1 MTDETRRPD
10 DEPAGTSTS
19 QPEVVRIGGAE
30 AASTTAGAAASAGRT
45 SGLARLRRPGYAA
58 AAALGGLAAVLGL
71 AALAPVPERPSTSTA
86 TAVPV
91 ASTELVCPVT
101 YATSALVSTVS
112 AGVAPLPS
120 VEGGVATLGELTAGK
135 PTTPASV
142 ITKPG
147 TTVSRTITA
156 KPGPALLARAT
167 GSYATGFGADQVIRS
182 GQGASRGLAASPCAR
197 PVTDGWLIGG
207 ASTVGRVTQ
216 VLLVNDDDRPAQVD
230 LLVYG
235 PEGLVASPAGTGIVL
250 PPSSRRQVRLDTLAP
265 NQPATAVHVVA
276 RSGRIGFVGLDTAAN
291 GLIPLGMSILP
302 VTQTGTRL
310 VIADVP
316 APVSSALLFVLA
328 PDADATVSVKL
339 LTADGAITPVGL
351 EQLDLQAGRIASLD
365 LRQVLDGQAVG
376 ILLESD
382 QEIVAGA
389 AAGTGSGTELRERDL
404 VAAGV
409 PLNAPGI
416 VVGLA
421 GGALK
426 HVLALSAATGRGSV
440 DLAVYVPGATAP
452 QWTSSVTVESGTS
465 VRVPVPVTTAT
476 ASSIL
481 VITPSSGAPLS
492 VAREIRE
499 AGARGPLLALAPVL
513 PSRPS
518 TLVPPVVNLPG
529 SSTR

>member
-1 MTDETRRPD
+1 M
-10 DEPAGTSTS
+10 
-19 QPEVVRIGGAE
+19 
-30 AASTTAGAAASAGRT
+30 
-45 SGLARLRRPGYAA
+45 
-58 AAALGGLAAVLGL
+58 
-71 AALAPVPERPSTSTA
+71 
-86 TAVPV
+86 
-91 ASTELVCPVT
+91 
-101 YATSALVSTVS
+101 
-112 AGVAPLPS
+112 
-120 VEGGVATLGELTAGK
+120 
-135 PTTPASV
+135 
-142 ITKPG
+142 
-147 TTVSRTITA
+147 
-156 KPGPALLARAT
+156 
-167 GSYATGFGADQVIRS
+167 
-182 GQGASRGLAASPCAR
+182 
-197 PVTDGWLIGG
+197 
-207 ASTVGRVTQ
+207 
-216 VLLVNDDDRPAQVD
+216 LLVNDDDRPAQVD

-265 NQPATAVHVVA
+265 NQPVTAVHVVA

-302 VTQTGTRL
+302 VTQAGTPPRHRRRPRAGEL
-310 VIADVP
+310 RRARTCSRP
-316 APVSSALLFVLA
+316 TPT
-328 PDADATVSVKL
+328 PPCRVKL

-365 LRQVLDGQAVG
+365 LGRCSTGSRSA
-376 ILLESD
+376 SCSSPTRT
-382 QEIVAGA
+382 IVAGA
-389 AAGTGSGTELRERDL
+389 AVGTGGGTELRERDA

-481 VITPSSGAPLS
+481 VITPVVRRAAVGDPRDHRGGRPRPAARARPGAAEPTD
-492 VAREIRE
+492 ARS
-499 AGARGPLLALAPVL
+499 
-513 PSRPS
+513 SRPWS
-518 TLVPPVVNLPG
+518 TCRAPPRASRRP
-529 SSTR
+529 

>member
-1 MTDETRRPD
+1 VTEET
-10 DEPAGTSTS
+10 S
-19 QPEVVRIGGAE
+19 
-30 AASTTAGAAASAGRT
+30 AGATDAPADAIDTTDVPTAAHGADAGGSR
-45 SGLARLRRPGYAA
+45 LASLRRPGYAA
-58 AAALGGLAAVLGL
+58 AVALGGIALVLGL
-71 AALAPVPERPSTSTA
+71 GALVPVPERPPAAIASS
-86 TAVPV
+86 VPV
-91 ASTELVCPVT
+91 ASAELVCPVT

-135 PTTPASV
+135 PTTAASV

-147 TTVSRTITA
+147 TTVSRTIRQQ
-156 KPGPALLARAT
+156 PGPALLARAT
-167 GSYATGFGADQVIRS
+167 GSYATGFGADQIIRS

-197 PVTDGWLIGG
+197 PVTDGWLVGG
-207 ASTVGRVTQ
+207 ASTVGRVMQ
-216 VLLVNDDDRPAQVD
+216 ILLVNDDDRPAQVD

-265 NQPATAVHVVA
+265 NQSATAVHVVA

-291 GLIPLGMSILP
+291 GLIPLGMAILP
-302 VTQTGTRL
+302 VTQPGERL
-310 VIADVP
+310 VIADIP
-316 APVSSALLFVLA
+316 AGLSSSRLYVLA

-351 EQLDLQAGRIASLD
+351 EQLDLQAGRLVVLD
-365 LRQVLDGQAVG
+365 PSTVLDGQAVG
-376 ILLESD
+376 IVLQSD
-382 QEIVAGA
+382 QDIVAGA
-389 AAGTGSGTELRERDL
+389 AVGVGSGTQLRDRDA

-409 PLNAPGI
+409 PLNAPGV

-426 HVLALSAATGRGSV
+426 HTLALSAAAGRGSV

-452 QWTSSVTVESGTS
+452 QWTSSVTVEDGTS
-465 VRVPVPVTTAT
+465 VRVPVPITTTT

-481 VITPSSGAPLS
+481 VITPSSGAPL
-492 VAREIRE
+492 VVGREIRE
-499 AGARGPLLALAPVL
+499 AGARGPLLALSPVL
-513 PSRPS
+513 PSRS
-518 TLVPPVVNLPG
+518 TTLVPPVVNLPG

>member
-1 MTDETRRPD
+1 MSE
-10 DEPAGTSTS
+10 ETSTAPADPS
-19 QPEVVRIGGAE
+19 S
-30 AASTTAGAAASAGRT
+30 ASASASASASPAAAEPRWA
-45 SGLARLRRPGYAA
+45 ALRRPGYAA
-58 AAALGGLAAVLGL
+58 GAALAGIALVLGL
-71 AALAPVPERPSTSTA
+71 GALVPVPARPSTA
-86 TAVPV
+86 TASEVPV
-91 ASTELVCPVT
+91 ASAELVCPVT
-101 YATSALVSTVS
+101 YATSALLSRVA

-120 VEGGVATLGELTAGK
+120 VQGGVATLGELTAGK
-135 PTTPASV
+135 PTSSASV

-147 TTVSRTITA
+147 TTASRTITG

-167 GSYATGFGADQVIRS
+167 GSFATGFGADQIIRS

-216 VLLVNDDDRPAQVD
+216 ILLVNDDDRPAQVD

-265 NQPATAVHVVA
+265 NQSATAVHVVA

-291 GLIPLGMSILP
+291 GLIPLGMAILP
-302 VTQTGTRL
+302 VTQPGERL
-310 VIADVP
+310 VITDIP
-316 APVSSALLFVLA
+316 GGLSSSRLYVMA
-328 PDADATVSVKL
+328 PDGDATVSVKL

-351 EQLDLQAGRIASLD
+351 EQLDLQAGRLVVLD
-365 LRQVLDGQAVG
+365 PAAVLDGQPVG

-382 QEIVAGA
+382 REIVAGA
-389 AAGTGSGTELRERDL
+389 AVGVGSGSQLRDRDA

-409 PLNAPGI
+409 PLNAPGV

-426 HVLALSAATGRGSV
+426 HTLALSAATGRGSV
-440 DLAVYVPGATAP
+440 DLAVYAPGSTAP
-452 QWTSSVTVESGTS
+452 QWTSSVTVEDGSS
-465 VRVPVPVTTAT
+465 VRVPVPITTPT

-481 VITPSSGAPLS
+481 VITPASGAPL
-492 VAREIRE
+492 VVGREIRE
-499 AGARGPLLALAPVL
+499 AGARGPLLALSPVL
-513 PSRPS
+513 PSRS
-518 TLVPPVVNLPG
+518 TTLVPPVVNLPG

>member
-1 MTDETRRPD
+1 MTDETRGPD
-10 DEPAGTSTS
+10 GEETARAAE
-19 QPEVVRIGGAE
+19 PEVVRIAG
-30 AASTTAGAAASAGRT
+30 TGAAPDPAPSAP
-45 SGLARLRRPGYAA
+45 ARRSWRDLIRRPGYAA
-58 AAALGGLAAVLGL
+58 AVALGAVALVLGVG
-71 AALAPVPERPSTSTA
+71 ALVPVPSRPSGSSA

-91 ASTELVCPVT
+91 ASAELVCPVT
-101 YATSALVSTVS
+101 YATNALVSTVS

-120 VEGGVATLGELTAGK
+120 VEAGVATLGELT
-135 PTTPASV
+135 PTTPTTPTSV

-147 TTVSRTITA
+147 TTVSRTIRA

-167 GSYATGFGADQVIRS
+167 GSYATGFGADQIIRS

-197 PVTDGWLIGG
+197 PTTDGWLVGG
-207 ASTVGRVTQ
+207 ASTVGRITQ

-250 PPSSRRQVRLDTLAP
+250 SPSSRRQVRLDTLAP
-265 NQPATAVHVVA
+265 NQAVTAVNVVA

-291 GLIPLGMSILP
+291 GLIPLGMAILP
-302 VTQTGTRL
+302 VTQAGTRL

-316 APVSSALLFVLA
+316 APISSARLYVLA
-328 PDADATVSVKL
+328 PETDATVAVKL

-351 EQLDLQAGRIASLD
+351 EQLDLQAGRLLGLD
-365 LRQVLDGQAVG
+365 LLPVLDGQAVG
-376 ILLESD
+376 IVLESD
-382 QEIVAGA
+382 QEIVAGVT
-389 AAGTGSGTELRERDL
+389 AGTGAGAELRERDAL
-404 VAAGV
+404 GAGV

-426 HVLALSAATGRGSV
+426 HTLALTAASGRGSV
-440 DLAVYVPGATAP
+440 DLAVYVPGATAA
-452 QWTSSVTVESGTS
+452 QWTSSVTVEEGTS
-465 VRVPVPVTTAT
+465 VRVPVPVTTTT

-481 VITPSSGAPLS
+481 VITPTSGAPLV
-492 VAREIRE
+492 VARETRE
-499 AGARGPLLALAPVL
+499 AGARGPMLALAPVL
-513 PSRPS
+513 PSRSS